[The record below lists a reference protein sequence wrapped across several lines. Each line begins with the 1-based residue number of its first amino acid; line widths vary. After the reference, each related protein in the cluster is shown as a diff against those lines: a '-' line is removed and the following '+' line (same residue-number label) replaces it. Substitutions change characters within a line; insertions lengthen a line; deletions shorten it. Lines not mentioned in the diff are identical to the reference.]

1 MLNQKGR
8 QAKYFWLAALFV
20 FCYNIGLT
28 EKFYENQTTKRST
41 HRIPTTL
48 QNS

>member
-8 QAKYFWLAALFV
+8 QANYFWLAALFV

-28 EKFYENQTTKRST
+28 EKFYENQTAFRLT
-41 HRIPTTL
+41 HRIPL
-48 QNS
+48 AI

>member
-28 EKFYENQTTKRST
+28 EKFYENQTTLRPT
-41 HRIPTTL
+41 HRISFTI
-48 QNS
+48 

>member
-20 FCYNIGLT
+20 FCYNIALT
-28 EKFYENQTTKRST
+28 EKFYENQTPQRLT
-41 HRIPTTL
+41 HRIPFTI
-48 QNS
+48 

>member
-28 EKFYENQTTKRST
+28 EKFYENQTALRPT
-41 HRIPTTL
+41 HRIPFTI
-48 QNS
+48 

>member
-20 FCYNIGLT
+20 FCYNSGLT
-28 EKFYENQTTKRST
+28 EKFYENQTTQRPT
-41 HRIPTTL
+41 HRIPFTI
-48 QNS
+48 